1 MLRKH
6 NIVSDFMVLK
16 DYWQLLCIFGTI
28 IFFGLYIYIENRNYG
43 SQVDLLTQS
52 NQQLQDRISRLEGQ
66 MDVTNTTITMYLE
79 NHPSMFNYR
88 IQKLEEQIVKSTL
101 KPIIKREVVY
111 QPSSFS
117 FTPLPYSFR
126 TIRYDTENNTINPI
140 ATSAATDVEKKKTLF
155 QNLFGK
161 KDKH

>member
-1 MLRKH
+1 
-6 NIVSDFMVLK
+6 
-16 DYWQLLCIFGTI
+16 
-28 IFFGLYIYIENRNYG
+28 
-43 SQVDLLTQS
+43 
-52 NQQLQDRISRLEGQ
+52 

-88 IQKLEEQIVKSTL
+88 IQKLEEQIVKSTS
-101 KPIIKREVVY
+101 KPIIKREVIY

-117 FTPLPYSFR
+117 FSPIPYSFR
-126 TIRYDTENNTINPI
+126 TVRYDTENNTINPI
-140 ATSAATDVEKKKTLF
+140 ATSAVTDLEKKKTLF